1 MKAGILLVTLATMGM
16 VVLSGCNR
24 SGLDSKVWKFSGN
37 DAKRGIDHY
46 YSKPSV
52 KKVGEGVFTV
62 TTKAVPTKGK
72 KSVEEATGIKNAH
85 AVVTTMEVGCKDK
98 YVRIMMKDYQDRDGI
113 SLKVEKEEM
122 SMDSVRPVNPEMA
135 LYKMHQEICR

>member
-1 MKAGILLVTLATMGM
+1 MKKMAVRLSLLVAALTIA
-16 VVLSGCNR
+16 GCNR
-24 SGLDSKVWKFSGN
+24 GGLDSKVWKFSGT

-52 KKVGEGVFTV
+52 KKIGEGVFTV

-72 KSVEEATGIKNAH
+72 KAVEEATNVKNAY
-85 AVVTTMEVGCKDK
+85 AVATTMELGCKDK
-98 YVRIMMKDYQDRDGI
+98 YVRLLVKDYQDKAGI

-122 SMDSVRPVNPEMA
+122 SMDSVRPVTPEMS
-135 LYKMHQEICR
+135 LYGMYQDLCK

>member
-1 MKAGILLVTLATMGM
+1 MRYITLIIGLLAGCLPLLA
-16 VVLSGCNR
+16 GCNK
-24 SGLDSKVWKFSGN
+24 SGLDSKVWKFSGS

-62 TTKAVPTKGK
+62 TTKAVPSKGK
-72 KSVEEATGIKNAH
+72 KAVEEATNVKNAH
-85 AVVTTMEVGCKDK
+85 AVVTTMEVGCRDK
-98 YVRIMMKDYQDRDGI
+98 YVRILVKDYQDRDGI

-122 SMDSVRPVNPEMA
+122 SMDSVRPVTRDMA
-135 LYKMHQEICR
+135 LYTMHQEVCR